1 MIVATPDLDQT
12 ALRRRGFGVAY
23 RMLGSATAAE
33 EVVEEAMRRLARAG
47 DTVDDHSAW
56 ITTVATR
63 LSMGARGKVRADAG
77 FLIEHADPVSQ
88 VFLIRLERLTPL
100 ERAAFLL
107 HGVYDYDYR
116 RIAEVVERTEA
127 HCRQLVAVA
136 ARTVCGEGREEL
148 PGDAEV
154 QELAA

>member
-1 MIVATPDLDQT
+1 VIVAAPAQEQETI
-12 ALRRRGFGVAY
+12 RRRGFGVAY
-23 RMLGSATAAE
+23 RMLGSASAAE
-33 EVVEEAMRRLARAG
+33 AVVEEAMHRLARG
-47 DTVDDHSAW
+47 EEPIDEPSAW

-63 LSMGARGKVRADAG
+63 LSMGARGKVQADSG
-77 FLIEHADPVSQ
+77 FIVQADPMSQ
-88 VFLIRLERLTPL
+88 VFLIVLERLTPL

-107 HGVYDYDYR
+107 HEVYDYDYP

-136 ARTVCGEGREEL
+136 ASAVCGEGREEL
-148 PGDAEV
+148 LGDPEV